1 METSFY
7 IYEIRYSEDGKTCK
21 GKGIVCGDTW
31 VDVIA
36 KLVKQYGE
44 MEMFSIDKLLA
55 VSGYCPCV
63 EFDEINYNLQSEGCR
78 LEMIKEG
85 EYPPHD
91 LTSFSEEG

>member
-1 METSFY
+1 
-7 IYEIRYSEDGKTCK
+7 
-21 GKGIVCGDTW
+21 
-31 VDVIA
+31 
-36 KLVKQYGE
+36 

-63 EFDEINYNLQSEGCR
+63 EFDEINYNLQPEGCR

-85 EYPPHD
+85 EYPSHD